1 MLACVTAL
9 STRSSVV
16 VRLPA
21 VRCSMPSER
30 AAVGVAAGLI
40 LSEAAHDASS
50 KMGSEEDTTGGK
62 IWDSGRVLASV
73 LEEEYASRLSGMT
86 VLELGSGTGI
96 GGLTAALAGATVTL
110 TDGSLGVLPL
120 LEANVRVN
128 GLSDQSTVQRL
139 RWGFRYRDDLAA
151 LDQNLDLV
159 IGSDLLYSPDVF
171 PDLLDTLEELCT
183 PSHTEVLVRQPS
195 YLPSNNRILTMLG
208 CSTRARA
215 LQLCFPTRYTEGVF
229 FDAAMERG
237 FSVDRYDERE
247 PCLFAAT
254 LRLDA

>member
-1 MLACVTAL
+1 VPRGHTRICFGAALKEFLYFVLKPPIHSIFCDDVLHMRRCVQQPAAPRRARRRSTSRRPVAQEIPLAPMLACVTAL

-30 AAVGVAAGLI
+30 AAVGAGLI

-73 LEEEYASRLSGMT
+73 LEEEYASRLSGMA

-183 PSHTEVLVRQPS
+183 PSHTEVLVR
-195 YLPSNNRILTMLG
+195 
-208 CSTRARA
+208 
-215 LQLCFPTRYTEGVF
+215 
-229 FDAAMERG
+229 
-237 FSVDRYDERE
+237 
-247 PCLFAAT
+247 
-254 LRLDA
+254 